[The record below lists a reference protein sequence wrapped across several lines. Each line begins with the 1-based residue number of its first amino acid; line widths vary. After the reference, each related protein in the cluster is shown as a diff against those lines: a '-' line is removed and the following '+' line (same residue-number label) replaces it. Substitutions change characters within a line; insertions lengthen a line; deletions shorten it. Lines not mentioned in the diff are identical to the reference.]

1 MSTVVGVLVCVHCA
15 YIHCAHCDVLFFS
28 QLVKKIKSMDGYVAA
43 LDRKASKGERE
54 RERESILRRRLR
66 IVIRTKNT
74 LSISTLL

>member
-54 RERESILRRRLR
+54 RESILRRRLR